1 MLVDPSFF
9 GAGNEKNTVLFCLDR
24 FDEMIRMAAH
34 PFQGIV
40 SAEVLIFWVPL
51 NRFNNGITI

>member
-9 GAGNEKNTVLFCLDR
+9 GAGNEKNTVLFCLDP

-40 SAEVLIFWVPL
+40 SAEVLILGTFEP
-51 NRFNNGITI
+51 I